1 MIAQIHL
8 KKFLDNYGMYA
19 NGKKMFGDKL
29 YSEFDVEEGI
39 YNVMIRLDN
48 GNTFTDK
55 IIVREDPIKSN

>member
-1 MIAQIHL
+1 
-8 KKFLDNYGMYA
+8 MYA

-48 GNTFTDK
+48 GDTFTDK

>member
-1 MIAQIHL
+1 
-8 KKFLDNYGMYA
+8 MYA

-48 GNTFTDK
+48 GDTFTDK
-55 IIVREDPIKSN
+55 IIVREDPIEINDLNQIKLFLNHEKKL